1 MTVLQRKPHRITI
14 TISDHVYQLL
24 LGGSDVQ
31 GRSLSNLA
39 AFLLENALG
48 AGGAM
53 QPPQGVPIVASAVNR
68 SAALQGR
75 EQPLPVF
82 RR

>member
-1 MTVLQRKPHRITI
+1 MTVLQRIPHRITI
-14 TISDHVYQLL
+14 TISDHVYQRLL
-24 LGGSDVQ
+24 VSSDVQ

-48 AGGAM
+48 ATG
-53 QPPQGVPIVASAVNR
+53 
-68 SAALQGR
+68 LQGR
-75 EQPLPVF
+75 EQPLAMF